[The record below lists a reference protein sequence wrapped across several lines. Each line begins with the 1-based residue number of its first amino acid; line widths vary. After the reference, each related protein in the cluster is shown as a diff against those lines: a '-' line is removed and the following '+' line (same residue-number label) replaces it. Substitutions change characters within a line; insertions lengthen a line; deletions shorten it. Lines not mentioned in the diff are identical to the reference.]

1 MPKNKEYHFY
11 NDSGFD
17 EKIEALGFKKAV
29 KSIQNKLDLKVI
41 DSINVEYIN
50 KKGNEKE
57 DRSKPTV
64 FYPRGICYH
73 ELFYRNHIIFS

>member
-50 KKGNEKE
+50 KKGNEIARAVKVPMG
-57 DRSKPTV
+57 RSKKLG
-64 FYPRGICYH
+64 R
-73 ELFYRNHIIFS
+73 